1 MESAH
6 KAQMEELAAQPAV
19 ISEDAQKAKAQKV
32 PSVAKPG
39 ARISAAVPVI
49 GNDFIVFG
57 YQQSSAVENL
67 RWHALTHIGILFV
80 YFDSN
85 GNLTST
91 SNFTGRDASF
101 KAGGAAEA
109 AGVKIIMVVCS
120 FDDAP
125 GGIIEQVM
133 TTPAKRATLINDI
146 KTILMADSYAQG
158 VSMDIE
164 FSWGSTVRDG
174 VTAFFQELRAALPSQ
189 YEISVYTNAILSTS
203 QWNFNA
209 TTGITPNIDYM
220 LYSAYDWATGT
231 TAHAITD
238 FNNCIS
244 PTRIQGYLNA
254 GLPPEKLVLTMSTY
268 AGRWAGTNVYNGVGG
283 ARTAIGFTD
292 GMYDTTLNTSYGG
305 PYTNNYV
312 TGDESAWYTYND
324 GSTDYTVTWDDTE
337 TLEYKIRHALALQ
350 DSAYPWQGRRIRGVG
365 FWSLYWLM
373 ETSSWEP
380 ISGTSVTRT
389 RMYPHIYQLCEEIF
403 KTPGNRHF
411 LIEGYEG
418 LDWRWRDPNE
428 SPDTTGDTD
437 SDSARSIIAKPSGAG
452 APANSTN
459 AMKVTFDFEG
469 ATNNRIF
476 FRHEVL
482 AHPTSHIVDINA
494 VAAVFDA
501 NNAISVYLY
510 TPSAIANY
518 QLRMVVMDSNKQL
531 EKSDPYTLND
541 SGWRLIEWDLTN
553 ASTIHGYTTSE
564 PAFNSGDGVLDTAG
578 AGARDISFIG
588 FIVEGNGTTNVSTAY
603 IVLDELAYEHRNPG
617 GKNYKINEFRYND
630 ISKEFIEI
638 YGPAGAFPANF
649 QIRLFAS
656 DASSSIISLG
666 GQSIPND
673 SGGYGYFVVGDPG
686 VPNVDYSTGFSA
698 STQDLKVTEPSA
710 IQLWDSNTGCVY
722 DSVVYIAFGG
732 LKDLIRKQTLG
743 VTGNG
748 YPWCGDVAPG
758 TDAATTPY
766 TFGRYPDG
774 ADTFINNKDF
784 SFMPASPGA
793 ANGNSITTF
802 PTNYNFTSAPSK
814 PFQTFQSFT
823 VSDPVSAGLPA
834 SPSGGNVHR
843 SCDTTGGGV
852 MSVIGD
858 AALGASNTGYKVSGE
873 IYIQPSSDPVQS
885 SGIGICGRQGSSF
898 FTNNSSLPSY
908 GYESGYWVIYENASG
923 AALNDGRAD
932 HPGVFEFVY
941 ATNDNMDGTPVTLLA
956 SKTLADLSITA
967 GTWTTFSM
975 WIDPNA
981 SASNRLVVKMNNTVV
996 YQGDIPTGGPTSGAF
1011 QVGFRE
1017 NHAGAPVAKEGT
1029 WIDNVT
1035 IDNISA
1041 NTVPTLTHN
1050 SPLTVSEAMTGTIT
1064 STLLQAMDAEQSPS
1078 ELTFTIGT
1086 ATAHGAL
1093 KKSASTLGVGG
1104 TFTQADV
1111 NSNIITY
1118 THDGGETTADSFT
1131 FTVSDGYGG
1140 VIPSTTFNI
1149 SITPPT
1155 GVEDWELIK

>member
-1 MESAH
+1 
-6 KAQMEELAAQPAV
+6 MEELAAQPAV
-19 ISEDAQKAKAQKV
+19 ISEDAQEAKALKV
-32 PSVAKPG
+32 PYVAKPG

-57 YQQSSAVENL
+57 YQQSSAVENI
-67 RWHALTHIGILFV
+67 RWHALTHIGIPFV

-91 SNFTGRDASF
+91 PNFTGRDASF
-101 KAGGAAEA
+101 KAGGAADA

-120 FDDAP
+120 FDDDP
-125 GGIIEQVM
+125 GGVIEQVM
-133 TTPAKRATLINDI
+133 TTPAKRATLINGI

-174 VTAFFQELRAALPSQ
+174 ITAFFQELRAALPSQ

-220 LYSAYDWATGT
+220 LYSAYDWASGS

-238 FNNCIS
+238 FNNCIGS
-244 PTRIQGYLNA
+244 TRIQGYLNA
-254 GLPPEKLVLTMSTY
+254 GLPPEKLVLTLSTY
-268 AGRWAGTNVYNGVGG
+268 GRKWQDVSTYGG
-283 ARTAIGFTD
+283 SIPATPTPTPVPVALGFTD

-312 TGDESAWYTYND
+312 TGDEAAWYTYNN
-324 GSTDYTVTWDDTE
+324 GSHNFTVTWDDTD

-380 ISGTSVTRT
+380 ISGTSVSRT

-403 KTPGNRHF
+403 KTPGNRRF
-411 LIEGYEG
+411 LVEGYEG
-418 LDWRWRDPNE
+418 LDWCWRDPNE
-428 SPDTTGDTD
+428 SPDTTGDING
-437 SDSARSIIAKPSGAG
+437 DSARSIIAKPSGAG

-518 QLRMVVMDSNKQL
+518 QLRMVVMDSKKQL
-531 EKSDPYTLND
+531 EKSDPYTLNA
-541 SGWRLIEWDLTN
+541 SSWRLIEWDLTN

-564 PAFNSGDGVLDTAG
+564 PAFSSGDGILDTAG

-588 FIVEGNGTTNVSTAY
+588 FIVEGNGTTNGSTAY
-603 IVLDELAYEHRNPG
+603 IVLDELAYEHLNPG
-617 GKNYKINEFRYND
+617 GKNYKINEFRYDD
-630 ISKEFIEI
+630 ISKEFVEI

-649 QIRLFAS
+649 QIRFIAD
-656 DASSSIISLG
+656 DATSKVVNLG

-686 VPNVDYSTGFSA
+686 VPNVNYSAGFFA
-698 STQDLKVTEPSA
+698 STQDLKITQPSA
-710 IQLWDSNTGCVY
+710 IQLWGSSAGCVY

-748 YPWCGDVAPG
+748 YPWCGDVGPG
-758 TDAATTPY
+758 TDASGTPY

-784 SFMPASPGA
+784 SFMPATPGA

-802 PTNYNFTSAPSK
+802 PTTYNFTSAPAK

-823 VSDPVSAGLPA
+823 VQDPTSAGLPA

-843 SCDTTGGGV
+843 SCDTSGGGV

-873 IYIQPSSDPVQS
+873 IYIQPSTDPAQA

-908 GYESGYWVIYENASG
+908 GYESGYWVIYENASD
-923 AALNDGRAD
+923 ANFNDGRPD

-956 SKTLADLSITA
+956 SKTLANLGITA

-1017 NHAGAPVAKEGT
+1017 NHSGAPVAKEGT

-1035 IDNISA
+1035 ID
-1041 NTVPTLTHN
+1041 
-1050 SPLTVSEAMTGTIT
+1050 
-1064 STLLQAMDAEQSPS
+1064 
-1078 ELTFTIGT
+1078 T
-1086 ATAHGAL
+1086 A
-1093 KKSASTLGVGG
+1093 
-1104 TFTQADV
+1104 
-1111 NSNIITY
+1111 
-1118 THDGGETTADSFT
+1118 
-1131 FTVSDGYGG
+1131 
-1140 VIPSTTFNI
+1140 P
-1149 SITPPT
+1149 PPT
-1155 GVEDWELIK
+1155 GISDWIMIY